1 MTIAEVAKQYGLTPD
16 TLRYYEKV
24 GLIPAVGRTPGGIRD
39 YQQDDCR
46 WIEFIKCM
54 RASGLPVEV
63 LVEYVA
69 LFQQGDGTANERKLL
84 LIRQRDI
91 LKKRI
96 AEMQTT
102 LERLEEKIQRYE
114 KHILPIEHELKRN
127 DNEAP

>member
-1 MTIAEVAKQYGLTPD
+1 
-16 TLRYYEKV
+16 
-24 GLIPAVGRTPGGIRD
+24 
-39 YQQDDCR
+39 
-46 WIEFIKCM
+46 M

-69 LFQQGDGTANERKLL
+69 LFQQGDGTANERKFL

>member
-54 RASGLPVEV
+54 RGAGVGIEALSK
-63 LVEYVA
+63 YVS
-69 LFQQGDGTANERKLL
+69 LFKEGDKTINDRKEILIHQKAELEKKLL
-84 LIRQRDI
+84 
-91 LKKRI
+91 
-96 AEMQTT
+96 EMQET
-102 LERLEEKIQRYE
+102 LERLNKKIAKYDE
-114 KHILPIEHELKRN
+114 ILLPVERN
-127 DNEAP
+127 LT